1 MINGQEQEILEL
13 LDGEWISGSVSSGDA
28 PLLSSVS
35 GGDAIRYYQINL
47 YAYPEGEVQEEI
59 KEDLWTKPLD
69 DYSVSEGLLLFL
81 DVMILAA
88 LVWIIVKGG
97 FKWQK

>member
-1 MINGQEQEILEL
+1 MIDGQEQDILDL
-13 LDGEWISGSVSSGDA
+13 LDGEWIPGSVSSGDA
-28 PLLSSVS
+28 LLLSSVS

-47 YAYPEGEVQEEI
+47 YAVPEEVQEEL
-59 KEDLWTKPLD
+59 KEDIWTKSLD
-69 DYSVSEGLLLFL
+69 DYTVSEGLLLFL
-81 DVMILAA
+81 DVMILAV